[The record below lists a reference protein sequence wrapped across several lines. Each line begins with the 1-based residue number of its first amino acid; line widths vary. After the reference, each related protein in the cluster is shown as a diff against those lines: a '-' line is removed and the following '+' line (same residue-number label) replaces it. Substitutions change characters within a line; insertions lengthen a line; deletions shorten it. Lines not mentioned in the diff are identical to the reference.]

1 MDPATLIVTIVAVA
15 VFAYVIIRT
24 MRSYDRRFEEIQ
36 ERLHALDG
44 QGPLTNLHP
53 RSRIRMQPKSNPR
66 LRSWTR

>member
-53 RSRIRMQPKSNPR
+53 AKPNQDAAEE
-66 LRSWTR
+66 